1 MARRQ
6 LRKRPLSQSCYK
18 LKIRAMV
25 SLAAQ
30 AREPA
35 FRLPPQHRAR
45 GWLGTARSSMPDIG
59 EYRAQTVPADPA
71 VTASH
76 GGDPLVFVRYLDIV
90 VVVLA
95 APFVLLLGAPVLGYV
110 VGAAAWIIQRVAAV
124 TIERRAER
132 AGDVK
137 TALGLNMA
145 SLVLRAWLIG
155 LTILAVGLIADRE
168 DGLAAGITVLVAF
181 TVYFATSLIIRPLE
195 RKSSRP

>member
-1 MARRQ
+1 MA
-6 LRKRPLSQSCYK
+6 
-18 LKIRAMV
+18 
-25 SLAAQ
+25 
-30 AREPA
+30 AR
-35 FRLPPQHRAR
+35 
-45 GWLGTARSSMPDIG
+45 
-59 EYRAQTVPADPA
+59 
-71 VTASH
+71 
-76 GGDPLVFVRYLDIV
+76 GGDPLTFVRYLDIV
-90 VVVLA
+90 VVLLA
-95 APFVLLLGAPVLGYV
+95 APFVVLLGAPVLGYV
-110 VGAAAWIIQRVAAV
+110 VAAAAWIIQRIAAL

-168 DGLAAGITVLVAF
+168 DGLTAGITVHAAF

>member
-1 MARRQ
+1 MAGGWCV
-6 LRKRPLSQSCYK
+6 LPCSISVRK
-18 LKIRAMV
+18 
-25 SLAAQ
+25 SL
-30 AREPA
+30 
-35 FRLPPQHRAR
+35 
-45 GWLGTARSSMPDIG
+45 
-59 EYRAQTVPADPA
+59 TVPADPA
-71 VTASH
+71 VAAR

-90 VVVLA
+90 VVLLA
-95 APFVLLLGAPVLGYV
+95 APFVVLLEAPVLGYV
-110 VGAAAWIIQRVAAV
+110 VGATAWIIQRAAGV
-124 TIERRAER
+124 TIERRADR

-195 RKSSRP
+195 RKPPHA